1 VTAVERLR
9 ATLARL
15 APRERRLLGAA
26 AAVAGLV
33 VVTHLALSTWDGVA
47 ALRSRV
53 AGRERELAAVQAL
66 AARLRSGVA
75 PADAAEPPLVTRLE
89 QVATGTVGRER
100 IADMTPGTEQLGAG
114 VQEERVTLRVSGASL
129 AEVVSLLH
137 ALEVGPVPLPV
148 ARLELRKLPA
158 TQAQFAA
165 TIEVARTRRTP

>member
-1 VTAVERLR
+1 MTVVERLR
-9 ATLARL
+9 VTLARL

-33 VVTHLALSTWDGVA
+33 VVTHLALSAWDGVA

-66 AARLRSGVA
+66 AARLRSGVT

-158 TQAQFAA
+158 AQAQFAA

>member
-1 VTAVERLR
+1 VTAIEHVRDGV
-9 ATLARL
+9 ARL

-33 VVTHLALSTWDGVA
+33 VVVHLTASVWDGFA
-47 ALRSRV
+47 ALQSRV

-66 AARLRSGVA
+66 AARLRNGVT

-158 TQAQFAA
+158 ARAQFAA